1 MSLIIYVM
9 VSILVFDSSIFMT
22 YLIAEAAEEILNKQS
37 FLARFAV
44 LPTTNIIA
52 SRNFIIREII
62 ISWIDRI

>member
-1 MSLIIYVM
+1 M

-22 YLIAEAAEEILNKQS
+22 YWIVEAAEESLNKQS

-44 LPTTNIIA
+44 LPITNIIG
-52 SRNFIIREII
+52 SRNFIIWEII